1 MEWLVYLMLF
11 VTIIA
16 LSGILLG
23 YVEGR
28 RKHQLE
34 VQREERLL
42 IEARTKEI
50 EAKNRQ
56 AEIEY
61 QSALA
66 ELERFDHRD
75 GDAKPLPGVPDR
87 PGAAAE

>member
-1 MEWLVYLMLF
+1 MAWLVYLMLF

-16 LSGILLG
+16 VSGILLA

-34 VQREERLL
+34 VQQEERLL
-42 IEARTKEI
+42 IEARTREI
-50 EAKNRQ
+50 EARNRQ
-56 AEIEY
+56 AELEY

-66 ELERFDHRD
+66 ELELFDHR
-75 GDAKPLPGVPDR
+75 GGNAKPLPEAPDR
-87 PGAAAE
+87 PGTAAD

>member
-16 LSGILLG
+16 LSGIALG
-23 YVEGR
+23 YVDGR
-28 RKHQLE
+28 RTHQLKM
-34 VQREERLL
+34 QREERLL

-56 AEIEY
+56 AELEY
-61 QSALA
+61 HSALA
-66 ELERFDHRD
+66 ELERFDRR
-75 GDAKPLPGVPDR
+75 GDEASASPEASGR
-87 PGAAAE
+87 AETGTE